1 MNPKIIRKM
10 EEKSITERESI
21 ALITDM
27 ISRTKQRFIGNGNI
41 MLMWG
46 YLVTVVSILVWV
58 MLIATGNPQWN
69 WLWFA
74 IPLVGGIA
82 TPIMARRER
91 CQSGVKTF
99 YDTVTSGLWTIA
111 GLSEFAAI
119 AACFVLQLLTG
130 ASCWSAML
138 AYSLIAMPVAEIAQ
152 GLLIK
157 EKSLTIGGII
167 GLTMGIITV
176 CCIAGQV
183 PLGAN
188 WYMPLFI
195 LAFVAMMLVPGH
207 ILNYKAS
214 QER

>member
-1 MNPKIIRKM
+1 M
-10 EEKSITERESI
+10 EEKTITERESI

-27 ISRTKQRFIGNGNI
+27 ISRTKQRYIGNGNI

-46 YLVTVVSILVWV
+46 YLVTFVSILVWTLLV
-58 MLIATGNPQWN
+58 TTRQGYWN

-82 TPIMARRER
+82 TPIMTRREQR
-91 CQSGVKTF
+91 KSGVKTF

-111 GLSEFAAI
+111 GLSEFVAMAV
-119 AACFVLQLLTG
+119 CFVLQWLTG
-130 ASCWSAML
+130 ANCWSAML
-138 AYSLIAMPVAEIAQ
+138 AYSLIAMPMAEIAQ

-157 EKSLTIGGII
+157 EKSLTVGGII
-167 GLTMGIITV
+167 GLTVGIITV
-176 CCIAGQV
+176 CCMAGRI
-183 PLGAN
+183 PLEAN

-195 LAFVAMMLVPGH
+195 LAFVAMMLIPGH
-207 ILNYKAS
+207 ILNHKAS